1 VFCVKDSERQAP
13 KSKLLALCNKLVRHF
28 KASMAIKHKFSGLV
42 RHLFWRE
49 KNRHITVKLLGIL
62 IDLAKPRR
70 EGSDNCHYR
79 KQTLSPT
86 NHSRRSAFASV
97 PKVSA
102 IGPKQTCQK
111 TQSMSLLGV
120 KRTWVGAVQM
130 SAYDPK
136 RTCGRKRFT
145 TFRWISPSSE
155 KFILHCETED
165 GAMQ

>member
-1 VFCVKDSERQAP
+1 MLKILSDRHQKANYWRFATSSCVT
-13 KSKLLALCNKLVRHF
+13 SKLVWQSNTNFPGWYATF
-28 KASMAIKHKFSGLV
+28 
-42 RHLFWRE
+42 FWRE

-120 KRTWVGAVQM
+120 KRT
-130 SAYDPK
+130 
-136 RTCGRKRFT
+136 CGRKALYH
-145 TFRWISPSSE
+145 ISVDFPV
-155 KFILHCETED
+155 
-165 GAMQ
+165 Q